1 MNNDNQEQRTS
12 IERRTNYSAN
22 KDTRRKREEGREGK
36 GSEAKNPQ
44 LK

>member
-1 MNNDNQEQRTS
+1 MITKNN
-12 IERRTNYSAN
+12 ERRYNGEPNYTAN
-22 KDTRRKREEGREGK
+22 KDTRESAEEGREGK